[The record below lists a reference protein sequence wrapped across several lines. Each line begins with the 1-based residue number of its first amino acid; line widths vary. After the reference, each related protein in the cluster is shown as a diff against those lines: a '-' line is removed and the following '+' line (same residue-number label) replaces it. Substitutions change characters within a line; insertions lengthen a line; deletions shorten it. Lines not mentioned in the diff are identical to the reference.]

1 LRKSG
6 SGSEDEHN
14 DDLPHASTST
24 PQKSGE
30 GAAAAGGEGEEEEV
44 EEEEEDDY
52 GDAKATL
59 DSGATIKSLRAD
71 IDEQQLRLKQ
81 ERARKM
87 KVYEKQLDR
96 EYKDGMKRVL
106 KKMLLQYHPDKI
118 NTLRAGEAPIE
129 GTEEEVEAYL
139 KDITQELARIMH
151 SYGGE

>member
-1 LRKSG
+1 MRISG
-6 SGSEDEHN
+6 SDNDEDHEP
-14 DDLPHASTST
+14 DATPAT
-24 PQKSGE
+24 PQESAD
-30 GAAAAGGEGEEEEV
+30 GAAAAGGEVDEE

-52 GDAKATL
+52 EDAKPRL
-59 DSGATIKSLRAD
+59 DSAATIKSLKAD

-118 NTLRAGEAPIE
+118 NTLRVGEDPIE